1 LIDGWATDH
10 TIEAIPSLRP
20 NAHVPGAECN
30 QCDYE
35 AERTLDPP
43 TQPLEPPRQ
52 EPFRLVVNVV
62 VVGLFKEEEKGIVI
76 ASDIIT

>member
-1 LIDGWATDH
+1 
-10 TIEAIPSLRP
+10 
-20 NAHVPGAECN
+20 
-30 QCDYE
+30 
-35 AERTLDPP
+35 
-43 TQPLEPPRQ
+43 LEPPRQ